1 MDIKEI
7 REIDL
12 KHVSAAAAALIQHIE
27 SILSKIPSE
36 RVRQLVAMKLT
47 AAIGQGGN
55 EKLLRQILLLAV
67 TAIEKSELI
76 EHKMDA
82 SINDFEINPI
92 TGEIMSELN
101 VIPAVDSVI
110 KVMKEVKEKTPP
122 KATQKPNNPQRSGD
136 Q

>member
-36 RVRQLVAMKLT
+36 RVRQLVAMMLS
-47 AAIGQGGN
+47 AAISNGGN
-55 EKLLRQILLLAV
+55 EKMLRQILLLAT
-67 TAIEKSELI
+67 TAIESSKLI
-76 EHKMDA
+76 EHKIDT
-82 SINDFEINPI
+82 NDLEYNPV
-92 TGEIMSELN
+92 TGEILSE
-101 VIPAVDSVI
+101 ISVASAMKSVE
-110 KVMKEVKEKTPP
+110 KVTEDAARKTPP
-122 KATQKPNNPQRSGD
+122 KAAPKPDNKHRSEG

>member
-1 MDIKEI
+1 MEQKEI

-12 KHVSAAAAALIQHIE
+12 KHVSAAATALIQHIE

-47 AAIGQGGN
+47 AAIGQGGD

-76 EHKMDA
+76 EHKIA
-82 SINDFEINPI
+82 TNDLEFNPI

-101 VIPAVDSVI
+101 VIPAVDAVI

-122 KATQKPNNPQRSGD
+122 KATQKPANPQRSGE